1 MNAKGR
7 IYMKSLL
14 AKLSAMRVT
23 LGDEERVLLDQMILG
38 SQAEVG
44 AHRSGLAEESLASEP
59 DEVAAHRS
67 ALGADEVAAHR
78 SALGADEVVAH
89 RSALGANRTAARGII
104 IYYDPEL
111 EAYQIKD

>member
-14 AKLSAMRVT
+14 AKLSAMRAT
-23 LGDEERVLLDQMILG
+23 LSDEERVLLDQMILG
-38 SQAEVG
+38 SQAEVS
-44 AHRSGLAEESLASEP
+44 AHRLGRAVESLASGP
-59 DEVAAHRS
+59 DEVAAHRVP
-67 ALGADEVAAHR
+67 LGADEVAA
-78 SALGADEVVAH
+78 
-89 RSALGANRTAARGII
+89 RGIV

>member
-44 AHRSGLAEESLASEP
+44 AHRLGRAVESLASGP
-59 DEVAAHRS
+59 DEVAAHRVP
-67 ALGADEVAAHR
+67 GAEEA
-78 SALGADEVVAH
+78 
-89 RSALGANRTAARGII
+89 AARGAGEMRLGFV

>member
-23 LGDEERVLLDQMILG
+23 LSVEEQVLLDQMILG

-44 AHRSGLAEESLASEP
+44 AHRAIRRADESLAGGP
-59 DEVAAHRS
+59 DEVAAHMVARE
-67 ALGADEVAAHR
+67 ADEVATHRMPLGADEVAAHR
-78 SALGADEVVAH
+78 MPLGAEE
-89 RSALGANRTAARGII
+89 AAQRIV